1 MTERERR
8 VRLKSLF
15 DQLHLSNINEEE
27 FRLVLSLKQYE
38 DFIDKILDEIIE
50 HQYVL
55 GLRK

>member
-8 VRLKSLF
+8 IRLKSLF

-50 HQYVL
+50 HQYAL